1 MNPSLHLTLTLL
13 LSISDQNTIATNQTL
28 AKMYRQLDLDPAKK
42 SLLRL
47 LPLLTPH
54 QRDWVKNLF

>member
-1 MNPSLHLTLTLL
+1 MNTTLSYTLSLL
-13 LSISDQNTIATNQTL
+13 LSTSDQHEIASNQIL
-28 AKMYRQLDLDPAKK
+28 AKMYHSLDLDPAKK

-54 QRDWVKNLF
+54 QRDWLKKLF

>member
-1 MNPSLHLTLTLL
+1 MNSNLLYTLALL
-13 LSISDQNTIATNQTL
+13 LSTSSRNSLATNQLL
-28 AKMYRQLDLDPAKK
+28 ATMYNHLDLDPAKK

-54 QRDWVKNLF
+54 QRDWLKNLF

>member
-1 MNPSLHLTLTLL
+1 MDNHLSLTLSLL
-13 LSISDQNTIATNQTL
+13 LSISDQNQIATNQTL
-28 AKMYRQLDLDPAKK
+28 SKMYQTLDLDPSKK
-42 SLLRL
+42 YLLRL

>member
-1 MNPSLHLTLTLL
+1 MNPNLHLTLTLL

-28 AKMYRQLDLDPAKK
+28 AKMYHQLDLDPAKK

>member
-1 MNPSLHLTLTLL
+1 MNPTLHYTLALL
-13 LSISDQNTIATNQTL
+13 LSTSSKHPLATNQLL
-28 AKMYRQLDLDPAKK
+28 ATMYNHLDLDPTKK

-54 QRDWVKNLF
+54 QRDWLKNLF